1 MDEKQALNRIND
13 LTELINYHRS
23 KYYTQD
29 APEISDTVYD
39 SLIQELVLL
48 ENKYPKLKK
57 ANSPTVLVGDRPI
70 EAFVKIKHKYPQW
83 SYDNIFSYNELIAW
97 HDRVMRF
104 AEKEGVKINNSDSK
118 LDSRLD
124 LVCEQKID
132 GLKIILTYEN
142 GVLITAA
149 TRGDGEIGENVTHSV
164 SVINDVPKK
173 IDKNINIV
181 VVGEVWMDKS
191 DLDKL
196 NKHRAKI
203 GEPLFANTRNAAA
216 GAIRQLDP
224 AVTRERNLKT
234 FIYHIDNYE
243 VGGKHVAINTQAE
256 TFKILK
262 KYGFSINEPVLY
274 SNDLQQVQKVYDQQV
289 LNKESYG
296 HGVDGMV
303 IKLNNLKLSETI
315 GYTAKSPRFAVAYKF
330 PAEEVTTKLLDIH
343 LQVGRTGAITPV
355 AVLEPVLVA
364 GSVVSRATLHNQD
377 EIDRLGI
384 RIGDTVILR
393 KAGDVIPEIVEV
405 IEKLRSKNASKEAFK
420 IPNMCPECAT
430 LLENHTT
437 TTGDESV
444 AVFCPNKHCPAQI
457 IERAIHFA
465 SRKGMNIVGMGDRI
479 VERLIELGIVQDFS
493 DFFKIKQS
501 DLIELERFGEKS
513 VDNLIESIEKSKN
526 VELSNFIYAL
536 GILHVGEETAELIAK
551 NILDAKSAPNQTY
564 DDLVKIDGIGERVAN
579 SFTEWF
585 LDERN
590 LSLYNELVNILKI
603 QKPDIINQNQN
614 FSNKVFVLTGTLNE
628 FSRDEAKALI
638 KKGGG
643 SVASS
648 VSKNTDYVLAGDNPG
663 SKYTDAQKLGVK
675 IITEPEFKKML
686 K

>member
-13 LTELINYHRS
+13 LIELINYHRS
-23 KYYTQD
+23 KYYIQD

-39 SLIQELVLL
+39 SLLQELVLL

-104 AEKEGVKINNSDSK
+104 AEKEGVNINN
-118 LDSRLD
+118 LD

-132 GLKIILTYEN
+132 GLKVILTYED
-142 GVLITAA
+142 GVLVTAA

-164 SVINDVPKK
+164 SVIKDVPKK
-173 IDKNINIV
+173 IEKNINMV

-224 AVTRERNLKT
+224 KITRERNLKT

-243 VGGKHVAINTQAE
+243 VSGDQIVINTQAE

-262 KYGFSINEPVLY
+262 KNGFSINEPVLY
-274 SNDLQQVQKVYDQQV
+274 SNDLQQVQKVYDKQV

-303 IKLNNLKLSETI
+303 IKLNDLSLSEII

-405 IEKLRSKNASKEAFK
+405 IEKLRSKNNPKDFLKNSANFK
-420 IPNMCPECAT
+420 ISNKCPECGSV
-430 LLENHTT
+430 LENRTT
-437 TTGDESV
+437 VSGETSV
-444 AVFCPNKHCPAQI
+444 AIFCPNKHCPAQI

-513 VDNLIESIEKSKN
+513 VGNLIESIEKSKN
-526 VELSNFIYAL
+526 VELANFIYAL
-536 GILHVGEETAELIAK
+536 GIIHVGEETAELIAK
-551 NILDAKSAPNQTY
+551 NIVDAKSAPNQTY

-579 SFTEWF
+579 SFIEWF

-590 LSLYNELVNILKI
+590 LSLYKELITILKI
-603 QKPDIINQNQN
+603 QKPESVNQNQN
-614 FSNKVFVLTGTLNE
+614 FNEKIFVLTGTLNE

-643 SVASS
+643 SVAAS
-648 VSKNTDYVLAGDNPG
+648 VSKNTDYVLAGDSPG
-663 SKYTDAQKLGVK
+663 SKYDEAIKLGVK
-675 IITEPEFKKML
+675 IITEAEFKKML

>member
-13 LTELINYHRS
+13 LIKLINYHRS
-23 KYYTQD
+23 KYYVED
-29 APEISDTVYD
+29 SPEISDTVYD
-39 SLIQELVLL
+39 SLLQELILL

-57 ANSPTVLVGDRPI
+57 NNTPTVLVGDRPI
-70 EAFVKIKHKYPQW
+70 GAFVKIKHKYPQW
-83 SYDNIFSYNELIAW
+83 SYDNIFSYDELIEW
-97 HDRVMRF
+97 HDRVIRF
-104 AEKEGVKINNSDSK
+104 AEKEGVKIDN
-118 LDSRLD
+118 LD

-142 GVLITAA
+142 GVLVTAA

-164 SVINDVPKK
+164 SVIKDVPKK
-173 IDKNINIV
+173 IDKGVNMV

-191 DLDKL
+191 DLQKL

-243 VGGKHVAINTQAE
+243 VDGDQVTINTQAE

-274 SNDLQQVQKVYDQQV
+274 SNDLVQVQKVYEKEV
-289 LNKESYG
+289 LNKENYG

-303 IKLNNLKLSETI
+303 IKLNDLSLSETI

-330 PAEEVTTKLLDIH
+330 PAEEVTTKLIDIH

-405 IEKLRSKNASKEAFK
+405 IEKLRPKDNSVNFK
-420 IPNMCPECAT
+420 IPKKCPECGS
-430 LLENHTT
+430 LLENRTT

-444 AVFCPNKHCPAQI
+444 AIFCPNKHCPAQI
-457 IERAIHFA
+457 IERAIHFV

-479 VERLIELGIVQDFS
+479 VERLIELGIVKDFS

-526 VELSNFIYAL
+526 VELANFIYSL

-551 NILDAKSAPNQTY
+551 NILDAKSGPRQTY
-564 DDLVKIDGIGERVAN
+564 DDLVKIDGVGERVAN
-579 SFTEWF
+579 SFIEWF

-590 LSLYNELVNILKI
+590 LSLYNELLTILKI
-603 QKPDIINQNQN
+603 QKPEVVNQNKN
-614 FSNKVFVLTGTLNE
+614 FSKKVFVLTGTLNE

-638 KKGGG
+638 KKSGG

-663 SKYTDAQKLGVK
+663 SKYSDAQKLGVK
-675 IITEPEFKKML
+675 IITEFEFKKML